1 MTERSFSLRELADYD
16 GSDGSEAFVAFEGT
30 VYDLTDSPMWIDGD
44 HEGEH
49 AAGQD
54 LTAAMADAPHG
65 AESLVGFPVVG
76 VLAD

>member
-1 MTERSFSLRELADYD
+1 MTERSFSLRELAEYAGRD
-16 GSDGSEAFVAFEGT
+16 GGESFFAFEGK
-30 VYDLTDSPMWIDGD
+30 VYDVTDSPMWIDGD

-49 AAGQD
+49 AAGED

-65 AESLVGFPVVG
+65 TESFAGFPVVG